1 MSAEILAAMSV
12 AMLGLGAVAILAVMV
27 GLTWN
32 VIREGWLSS
41 AVRAPARRPIPQAD
55 DRTQPIRR
63 AA

>member
-1 MSAEILAAMSV
+1 MSAEILAALSV
-12 AMLGLGAVAILAVMV
+12 GMLGLGAFAILAVMV

-41 AVRAPARRPIPQAD
+41 AVKAPARRPVVKSE